1 MVEICEALQLFKQK
15 IQDVVKVAHQISEDD
30 QKVAQELWA
39 EAYEEIQDI
48 WKSNSFAQG
57 NTIQDVNNERQEQRC
72 REEKENRVHIEKEGI
87 EVHCIEEIK
96 KENTEN
102 TADLLG
108 SGIGSG
114 HEVQSVHLMISA
126 DPGLISGMNSFRKA
140 ESRSKSESEFKCK
153 ICMKGF
159 RSALALRKHMS
170 VHKNESNLD
179 LEKQPLQ
186 SHKGKVK
193 FASDDRPFKC
203 GHCSS
208 AFKTRGNL
216 VRHKATHTGDKPWE
230 CSLCGKSYTE
240 KRSLTVHMRT
250 HTGERPYKC
259 GHCSSAF
266 KTRGNLVRH
275 KATHTGDKPW
285 ECSLCGK
292 SYTEKRSLTVH
303 MRTHTGERPYMCT
316 ICHKRFTQSGVLQ
329 THMLTH
335 SDKFAHLCDI
345 CGRSFRQRSQLV
357 THRRRHQGIRPFACS
372 ECESKFTTKGDFDRH
387 LRTHTG
393 ERPHHCDVCGS
404 SFARAQ
410 TLQEHKNRHFNFKPY
425 ICKIC
430 GKSFYELTAC
440 SRHIKSTHGRDGSNA
455 SPSDNIIR
463 SSSARAYQ
471 DEIKERRNEEITPLS
486 KEDQTKFITVHDEK
500 IEIIE
505 ASEQTTI
512 NDRYP
517 SQNTKL
523 VCKDCGSSFSSY
535 KGLNAHGRYCK
546 HKKKNNYEA
555 EPNPRL
561 STKITARLPGVPVT
575 QWLAEHTA
583 SYSSINQGDDLDESE
598 SSKSKGDCTAEETCE
613 PVEYIQEIEDSSV
626 SHAVSIDEDGSI
638 TSLPLS
644 QLAPIHIQLESDYM
658 VVLSNGS
665 RVQDGA
671 STSFQER
678 DIHQVEVDEQSHS
691 ISEEEAS
698 EQRITLVLNP

>member
-1 MVEICEALQLFKQK
+1 M
-15 IQDVVKVAHQISEDD
+15 IQEVVKVAHQINKND
-30 QKVAQELWA
+30 QKVAHELWSK
-39 EAYEEIQDI
+39 AYKEIQVV
-48 WKSNSFAQG
+48 WKTNSDPQE
-57 NTIQDVNNERQEQRC
+57 NTSWNRAK
-72 REEKENRVHIEKEGI
+72 EKEEQKCRNEVQKEIHGEKELTRTKGI
-87 EVHCIEEIK
+87 EVHCLEEIK
-96 KENTEN
+96 KENTEV
-102 TADLLG
+102 TTDLRG
-108 SGIGSG
+108 SGSG

-140 ESRSKSESEFKCK
+140 ECRSKIENEFRCN

-170 VHKNESNLD
+170 NHSKESKLD
-179 LEKQPLQ
+179 LDKQ
-186 SHKGKVK
+186 SIHTHKGKVR

-216 VRHKATHTGDKPWE
+216 IRHKATHTGDKPW
-230 CSLCGKSYTE
+230 
-240 KRSLTVHMRT
+240 V
-250 HTGERPYKC
+250 
-259 GHCSSAF
+259 
-266 KTRGNLVRH
+266 
-275 KATHTGDKPW
+275 
-285 ECSLCGK
+285 CSLCGK

-425 ICKIC
+425 ICKVC

-440 SRHIKSTHGRDGSNA
+440 SRHIKSTHGRDGSKT

-463 SSSARAYQ
+463 SSSIRTYQ
-471 DEIKERRNEEITPLS
+471 DEGKEGINLVQNTTNDEVFTERNIVIQENEDIVFS
-486 KEDQTKFITVHDEK
+486 KEEQSKFITVHDEK
-500 IEIIE
+500 MEVIE
-505 ASEQTTI
+505 ATEKATM
-512 NDRYP
+512 NDGYV
-517 SQNTKL
+517 SQNTKM

-546 HKKKNNYEA
+546 HKKKTGNYE

-583 SYSSINQGDDLDESE
+583 SYSSISQSDDLEESE
-598 SSKSKGDCTAEETCE
+598 NSKSKVVGTAEETCE
-613 PVEYIQEIEDSSV
+613 SVEYIQEIEDNSV
-626 SHAVSIDEDGSI
+626 SHAVSIEEDGSI

-644 QLAPIHIQLESDYM
+644 QLAPIHIQLENDYM
-658 VVLSNGS
+658 VVLSNDT
-665 RVQDGA
+665 RVQDGG

>member
-1 MVEICEALQLFKQK
+1 MSQK
-15 IQDVVKVAHQISEDD
+15 IH
-30 QKVAQELWA
+30 
-39 EAYEEIQDI
+39 
-48 WKSNSFAQG
+48 
-57 NTIQDVNNERQEQRC
+57 
-72 REEKENRVHIEKEGI
+72 
-87 EVHCIEEIK
+87 
-96 KENTEN
+96 
-102 TADLLG
+102 
-108 SGIGSG
+108 
-114 HEVQSVHLMISA
+114 
-126 DPGLISGMNSFRKA
+126 
-140 ESRSKSESEFKCK
+140 
-153 ICMKGF
+153 
-159 RSALALRKHMS
+159 
-170 VHKNESNLD
+170 
-179 LEKQPLQ
+179 
-186 SHKGKVK
+186 
-193 FASDDRPFKC
+193 
-203 GHCSS
+203 
-208 AFKTRGNL
+208 
-216 VRHKATHTGDKPWE
+216 
-230 CSLCGKSYTE
+230 
-240 KRSLTVHMRT
+240 
-250 HTGERPYKC
+250 
-259 GHCSSAF
+259 
-266 KTRGNLVRH
+266 
-275 KATHTGDKPW
+275 
-285 ECSLCGK
+285 
-292 SYTEKRSLTVH
+292 
-303 MRTHTGERPYMCT
+303 
-316 ICHKRFTQSGVLQ
+316 QSGVLQ

-471 DEIKERRNEEITPLS
+471 DEIKERIHLVQNTASDGVFTERNVVIQENEEITLS

-546 HKKKNNYEA
+546 HKKKNNYE
-555 EPNPRL
+555 
-561 STKITARLPGVPVT
+561 GVPVT

-598 SSKSKGDCTAEETCE
+598 SSKSKGECAAEETCE

-644 QLAPIHIQLESDYM
+644 QLAPIHIQLEKRMENDEIRRSGLVKVSEVIRELRLRWYGR
-658 VVLSNGS
+658 VL
-665 RVQDGA
+665 RID
-671 STSFQER
+671 
-678 DIHQVEVDEQSHS
+678 DE
-691 ISEEEAS
+691 EGVKRAWKEPVRGRKLRGR
-698 EQRITLVLNP
+698 QRIRWRDKVKDRMERRGLVEDDALKAVEKAHQATDLMQG

>member
-1 MVEICEALQLFKQK
+1 MVEIREALQLFKQK

-48 WKSNSFAQG
+48 WKNNSFVQG
-57 NTIQDVNNERQEQRC
+57 NTIQIVNKEKQEQKC
-72 REEKENRVHIEKEGI
+72 REEKENRVHIAKEGI

-96 KENTEN
+96 KENTEI

-108 SGIGSG
+108 GGIGSG

-140 ESRSKSESEFKCK
+140 ESRSKTESEFKCN

-159 RSALALRKHMS
+159 RSALALRKHVS

-193 FASDDRPFKC
+193 FASDDRPF
-203 GHCSS
+203 
-208 AFKTRGNL
+208 
-216 VRHKATHTGDKPWE
+216 
-230 CSLCGKSYTE
+230 
-240 KRSLTVHMRT
+240 
-250 HTGERPYKC
+250 KC

-463 SSSARAYQ
+463 SSSARSYQ
-471 DEIKERRNEEITPLS
+471 DEIKERIHLVQNTTSDGVFTERNVVIQESEDIALS

-505 ASEQTTI
+505 ASEQAAI

-517 SQNTKL
+517 SPNTKL
-523 VCKDCGSSFSSY
+523 VCKDCGSSFSSC

-546 HKKKNNYEA
+546 HKKKNNYE

-598 SSKSKGDCTAEETCE
+598 NSKSKVDGAAEETCE
-613 PVEYIQEIEDSSV
+613 SVEYIQEIEDSSV

-678 DIHQVEVDEQSHS
+678 DIHQVEVDEQSHN